1 MQEGL
6 QVQVVRDETDLE
18 AVRRARDTVLANIS
32 HEFRTPLAAQLASIE
47 LLLEGLETLQPEQQR
62 ELVLSLERGTV
73 RLTQLIDNLLESVR
87 IESGQLAIR
96 RQSVDLTE
104 VVEEA
109 RALIGSLLALRGQ
122 TLVVEVPENFPHI
135 DGDGPRL
142 TQVFVNLIAN
152 ASKFAPESSTI
163 RVGATSSGPRVT
175 VWVEDEGQGVP
186 EGDSIFD
193 RFRRGPDVEPEPGG
207 LGLGL
212 WIVKSIVE
220 RHGGTVSAMRTPEGR
235 TRFNITLNAEGD
247 A

>member
-1 MQEGL
+1 
-6 QVQVVRDETDLE
+6 
-18 AVRRARDTVLANIS
+18 
-32 HEFRTPLAAQLASIE
+32 
-47 LLLEGLETLQPEQQR
+47 
-62 ELVLSLERGTV
+62 VLSLERGTL

-96 RQSVDLTE
+96 RQSVDLHE
-104 VVEEA
+104 VIGEVN
-109 RALIGSLLALRGQ
+109 ALIGSLLAQRGQ
-122 TLVVEVPENFPHI
+122 SLAVDVPESFPHI

-163 RVGATSSGPRVT
+163 RVGASVSGNRVT
-175 VWVEDEGQGVP
+175 AWVEDEGEGLPEGV
-186 EGDSIFD
+186 GDSIFD
-193 RFRRGPDVEPEPGG
+193 RFRRGPDAEPEPGG

-220 RHGGTVSAMRTPEGR
+220 RHGGTIAAARTPEGR
-235 TRFNITLNAEGD
+235 TRFSISLTAEGD